1 MRMRIR
7 FAVIVEV
14 DASQWVEGKGSDVR
28 NVDNEMNTFQ
38 RSRFDSR
45 DIFSQL
51 STFLPQELVG
61 T

>member
-1 MRMRIR
+1 M
-7 FAVIVEV
+7 IVEV
-14 DASQWVEGKGSDVR
+14 DASQWAEDKGSDVR

-38 RSRFDSR
+38 RSRFDSI

>member
-1 MRMRIR
+1 MRIR

-14 DASQWVEGKGSDVR
+14 DASQWAEDKGSDVR

-38 RSRFDSR
+38 RSRFDSI

>member
-1 MRMRIR
+1 MRIR

-14 DASQWVEGKGSDVR
+14 DASQWVEDKGSDVR
-28 NVDNEMNTFQ
+28 DADSEMKTLQ
-38 RSRFDSR
+38 RSRFDRR

-51 STFLPQELVG
+51 STFLLQELVG

>member
-1 MRMRIR
+1 M
-7 FAVIVEV
+7 IVEV
-14 DASQWVEGKGSDVR
+14 DVSQWVEDKGSDVR
-28 NVDNEMNTFQ
+28 NVDNEMNTLQ
-38 RSRFDSR
+38 RSRFDGR